1 MPGIRDQVGA
11 IPTQLAFAL
20 VCVGIGSIVGMPF
33 TGRLVDRYSS
43 QTVSRLATAICLGG
57 WAMLPAM
64 SAPGEVPGRGS
75 RAIAVVSTIGYGGFL
90 FGAPLIGFL
99 AHLMPL
105 DRTLLAVA
113 ALVLLVAILAP
124 VAREHGRELVK
135 A

>member
-1 MPGIRDQVGA
+1 MIRWCHSDAAG
-11 IPTQLAFAL
+11 FAL
-20 VCVGIGSIVGMPF
+20 VCVGSDSIVGSPF
-33 TGRLVDRYSS
+33 TGRL
-43 QTVSRLATAICLGG
+43 ATSTLRRSVGCRPHDSAWVGLGD
-57 WAMLPAM
+57 LPAM

-99 AHLMPL
+99 AHMMPL
-105 DRTLLAVA
+105 DRALLAVA